1 MQRKCNYFA
10 LLELTDE
17 SLYGFSVGLS
27 SRAVVAPVLILW
39 ALAVWKKFNQNC
51 GKSIGLIRTYKLP

>member
-10 LLELTDE
+10 LWELTDE

-27 SRAVVAPVLILW
+27 SRAVVAPVLIP
-39 ALAVWKKFNQNC
+39 QNPV
-51 GKSIGLIRTYKLP
+51 GTSRLEKV